1 MRALLTDSAESS
13 ATPVPIILVNESE
26 WDEWLSSQGALVSVW
41 LESQSFEGKPGAWSL
56 IPDQS
61 GAIAA
66 CVYVYSE
73 ITIWTLGE
81 LPQSLPKGLYE
92 LSGIEDH
99 DQLVS
104 LAAGWDL
111 GSYQFDRYLS
121 DKKPAKSSLLISEKL
136 KQDVE
141 VLTSG
146 IRLVRDLVNTPAQ
159 DMMPEQLAEIMNEL
173 AVQFDGR
180 FSEYSGQEL
189 LEHGFPSIHAVGR
202 ASVHMPRLLELNWGR
217 EEAPRVALVGKGV
230 CFDSGGLD
238 IKPANAMRQMKKD
251 MGGAAH
257 VLGLAR
263 MIMASVLDVRLQVL
277 VPAVENAISGNAFR
291 PGDVLETRK
300 GLTVEVDNTDAEGRL
315 VLSDAL
321 TYACESEPEL
331 LIDFATLTGAARV
344 ALGTEMPGFFT
355 ADEALAAE
363 LREKSVANHDEVWRL
378 PLHDPYQE
386 QIKSQIADVLNC
398 STQSFGGAITAA
410 LFLRYFVDDEISW
423 LHFDVMAWNLRS
435 RPGRPQGGEAM
446 GLLGVFDLLNSR
458 YA

>member
-1 MRALLTDSAESS
+1 MSVLLTDSIDASVN
-13 ATPVPIILVNESE
+13 PIPIILVHESE
-26 WDEWLSSQGALVSVW
+26 WDEWLKTQDTSVSRW
-41 LESQSFEGKPGAWSL
+41 LSGQSFEARPGAWSL
-56 IPDQS
+56 IPDKNGS
-61 GAIAA
+61 VAA
-66 CVYVYSE
+66 CIFVHDE
-73 ITIWTLGE
+73 LNIWMLGDM
-81 LPQSLPKGLYE
+81 PQSLPPGTYE
-92 LSGIEDH
+92 LTGVENHDHSVLLASGWE
-99 DQLVS
+99 
-104 LAAGWDL
+104 L
-111 GSYQFDRYLS
+111 GGYQFDRYLS
-121 DKKPAKSSLLISEKL
+121 DKKSARASLLVSTEL
-136 KQDVE
+136 KQACE
-141 VLTSG
+141 VLTTG
-146 IRLVRDLVNTPAQ
+146 ICLVRDLVNTPAQ
-159 DMMPEQLAEIMNEL
+159 DMMPEQLAEAVSEL
-173 AVQFDGR
+173 AGQYGAQ
-180 FSEYSGQEL
+180 FSEYVGKEL
-189 LEHGFPSIHAVGR
+189 LEHGFPSIHTVGR
-202 ASVHMPRLLELNWGR
+202 ASVHTPRLLELNWGR
-217 EEAPRVALVGKGV
+217 EEDPRITLVGKGV

-263 MIMASVLDVRLQVL
+263 MIMASGLAVHLQVL
-277 VPAVENAISGNAFR
+277 IPAVENAISGDAFR
-291 PGDVLETRK
+291 PGDVLATRK

-321 TYACESEPEL
+321 TYACESRPEL

-355 ADEALAAE
+355 ADEMLATE

-398 STQSFGGAITAA
+398 STQPFGGAITAA
-410 LFLRYFVDDEISW
+410 LFLRNFVDDGVSW

-446 GLLGVFDLLNSR
+446 GLLSVFDLLKSR